1 MRSWSSPEVVIENA
15 LREPLRLFDTRSQSK
30 REIVGTDGLARIYT
44 CGITPYDSTHLGH
57 AATYHTADLVRRVL
71 QDSGLRVQAAQNV
84 TDVDDPLLE
93 RAANTGV
100 DWRELAREQ
109 SELFASDM
117 EHLRIIAPE
126 SYRLVSEE
134 IAGIV
139 EIVRE
144 LAKAGYAYRVPT
156 EDALHAGDEDW
167 YLDLAA
173 GGDLGAV
180 CGMSREEM
188 LAVFAERGGDPQRP
202 GKRGQF
208 DPLLWRVAREGEPSW
223 DADEIGA
230 GRPGWHIGC
239 VRIAG
244 SSLELPFDVQIGGS
258 DLAFPHHDMCHS
270 HAKALG
276 KTGFAGV
283 YSHVG
288 MVALDG
294 EKMSKS
300 LGNLVFVSKLVAGG
314 EDPRAIRLVL
324 LSQHYRRDWEW
335 RDEMLV
341 SARERLNNYRRAAAA
356 DDPETCLAVRRA
368 LRDDLDTP
376 QALRLLDAW
385 AQKHAPKDEAAE
397 APVSAPGDVAR
408 LCDSLFGLRLA

>member
-1 MRSWSSPEVVIENA
+1 MRSWSSPEVVTETA
-15 LREPLRLFDTRSQSK
+15 LREPLRLFDTASRSK
-30 REIVGTDGLARIYT
+30 REIVGTGGLARIYT

-57 AATYHTADLVRRVL
+57 AATYHTADLVRRTL
-71 QDSGLRVQAAQNV
+71 QDSGLRVEAAQNV

-93 RAANTGV
+93 RAAKTGV

-126 SYRLVSEE
+126 SYRTVSEE
-134 IAGIV
+134 IPGIV
-139 EIVRE
+139 EIVAG

-156 EDALHAGDEDW
+156 EDALHEGDRDW
-167 YLDLAA
+167 YLDLSA
-173 GGDLGAV
+173 GGDLGGV

-188 LAVFAERGGDPQRP
+188 LAVFAERGGDPERP
-202 GKRGQF
+202 GKRGKF

-223 DADEIGA
+223 EAEELGA
-230 GRPGWHIGC
+230 GRPGWHVGC

-244 SSLELPFDVQIGGS
+244 STLELPFDVQIGGS

-276 KTGFAGV
+276 KPGFAGV
-283 YSHVG
+283 YAHVG

-335 RDEMLV
+335 RAEMLAG
-341 SARERLNNYRRAAAA
+341 ARERLGNYRRAAAA
-356 DDPETCLAVRRA
+356 NDPETCLAVRRA

-376 QALRLLDAW
+376 KALRLLDSW
-385 AQKHAPKDEAAE
+385 AQKHAAEGEAEGGAASE
-397 APVSAPGDVAR
+397 PGDVAR
-408 LCDSLFGLRLA
+408 LCDSLLGLRLA